1 MAVLPLQAPVFDPE
15 MIRRY
20 DVAGPRYTSYP
31 TAPHFHEGHGPAAF
45 HENLKRPE
53 VADPAEASLYFHLPF
68 CRSVCYFCACNVTF
82 TNNRQSGLAYADGL
96 RREMDLLLKGL
107 GRAPKVRQL
116 HWGGGTPTFSPPEIL
131 DELAGAIRERF
142 TWADG
147 AEIGVEVDPRET
159 TPAHLEV
166 LARHGFNRISMG
178 VQDFDEGVQKAVNRR
193 QPYEKT
199 ADTITTARG
208 LGFESVNVDLIY
220 GLPRQT
226 FDTFG
231 DTIRR
236 VLDLAPDRVAL
247 FNFAYLPEMVRHQ
260 RVIKP
265 EQLPPP
271 AEKLRILGMAIE
283 RFTEAGYVYIGMD
296 HFARPDD
303 ELARALAAGTL
314 YRNFQGYTTH
324 AGLNLF
330 GFGITAISQI
340 GATYS
345 QNFKD
350 LAGWNAALGA
360 GLHPTARGIELTT
373 EDQLRR
379 TVIYALMCQFRVDK
393 PAIERE
399 FGIRFDEHFQPEL
412 DQLQSLV
419 SDGLVRLEPEAIQ
432 IAAAGRLLVRNVAMV
447 FDARLRSGAA
457 RKYSRTI

>member
-1 MAVLPLQAPVFDPE
+1 MSQSGLLAPVFDPG
-15 MIRRY
+15 MIKRY

-31 TAPHFHEGHGPAAF
+31 TAPHFHEGFGPEAYHA
-45 HENLKRPE
+45 NLLKPE
-53 VADPAEASLYFHLPF
+53 VSGPEEASLYFHLPF

-82 TNNRQSGLAYADGL
+82 TNDRQSGLAYADGL
-96 RREMDLLLKGL
+96 RREMDLALAGL
-107 GRAPKVRQL
+107 GHAPRVRQL

-131 DELAGAIRERF
+131 DALAASIRERF
-142 TWADG
+142 AWADG

-159 TPAHLEV
+159 SALHLET

-178 VQDFDEGVQKAVNRR
+178 VQDFDDGVQKAVNRR

-199 ADTITTARG
+199 ADTIMTARA

-226 FDTFG
+226 PATFG
-231 DTIRR
+231 DTISR

-247 FNFAYLPEMVRHQ
+247 FNFAYMPDMVRHQ

-283 RFTEAGYVYIGMD
+283 RFTEAGYIYIGMD
-296 HFARPDD
+296 HFARPED
-303 ELARALAAGTL
+303 ELALALKAGTL

-345 QNFKD
+345 QNHKD
-350 LAGWNAALGA
+350 LTGWSAALA
-360 GLHPTARGIELTT
+360 ADRHPTARGIELTK
-373 EDQLRR
+373 EDLLRR
-379 TVIYALMCQFRVDK
+379 TVIFALMCQFRVDK
-393 PAIERE
+393 ADIERE
-399 FGIRFDEHFQPEL
+399 FDLVFDHHFQSEL
-412 DQLQSLV
+412 GQLEPMV
-419 SDGLVRLEPEAIQ
+419 ADGLVRLEPDAIQ

-447 FDARLRSGAA
+447 FDARLQSGAA
-457 RKYSRTI
+457 RRYSRTI